1 MSHLHT
7 VEASRRRLLIE
18 ALASGVLG
26 NALVSTTW
34 AQGSKEAKGGKV
46 EKLPTGTT
54 VFRVTGGA
62 FVNDQPMKADTP
74 FPPNCVVHTAL
85 DSEAIFVVGTSAF
98 LLRANSKLSLRG
110 PANIAAGATGAGPGI
125 IQVMSG
131 KVLAVFGGG
140 TRRLQTAAAN
150 IQISGTGVY
159 LEARAEET
167 YFCLCYGVAEV
178 NATADP
184 SAVERVVSRQHDR
197 PLSIAA
203 QRRSGSPTIR
213 DAPFVNHT
221 DQELALIETLV
232 GRVPPFTHPKTI
244 YEGQRIYPRR

>member
-1 MSHLHT
+1 MSHLHAA
-7 VEASRRRLLIE
+7 EESRRRLLID
-18 ALASGVLG
+18 ALATGVLG
-26 NALVSTTW
+26 SAMVSTTW

-46 EKLPTGTT
+46 EKLPSGTT
-54 VFRVTGGA
+54 VFRVTGSA

-74 FPPNCVVHTAL
+74 FPPNCVVHTAV
-85 DSEAIFVVGTSAF
+85 DSEAVFVVGTSAF
-98 LLRANSKLSLRG
+98 LLRADSKLSLRG
-110 PANIAAGATGAGPGI
+110 PVNTAPSMSGAGPGI

-140 TRRLQTAAAN
+140 PRRLQTAAAN
-150 IQISGTGVY
+150 IQIRGTGVY

-184 SAVERVVSRQHDR
+184 SVVERLVSRQHDR
-197 PLSIAA
+197 PLTIAA
-203 QRRSGSPTIR
+203 QRRSGSPTIS
-213 DAPFVNHT
+213 DAPFFNHT

-232 GRVPPFTHPKTI
+232 GRVPPFTHPKSI
-244 YEGQRIYPRR
+244 YEGQRPTYRR